1 MSDLLAQSLI
11 RSIPDFPKPG
21 ILFRDITPV
30 LQNPNAFKQIID
42 LFAQYASEKSPD
54 AIIGIESRGFVFGAP
69 VALALGKPFVLI
81 RKAGKLPSVTMQEE
95 YALEYGSASIEIHK
109 DALEK
114 GSKVVIIDDL
124 LATGGTAKAA
134 ASLLGKLDA
143 IVAGY
148 SFLIELSD
156 LNGRRLLDG
165 FDIQTLIKY

>member
-1 MSDLLAQSLI
+1 
-11 RSIPDFPKPG
+11 
-21 ILFRDITPV
+21 
-30 LQNPNAFKQIID
+30 
-42 LFAQYASEKSPD
+42 
-54 AIIGIESRGFVFGAP
+54 
-69 VALALGKPFVLI
+69 
-81 RKAGKLPSVTMQEE
+81 MQEE